1 MELRTKEKR
10 KRRASVMK
18 PQMIAGFNSHKR
30 KSMKK
35 LTAEGAGLLPLNMLA
50 ADFLTKEAS
59 EFCINFEVV

>member
-1 MELRTKEKR
+1 
-10 KRRASVMK
+10 MK